1 MLCLTRR
8 SITTKTSRPTRPRTS
23 PKLCL
28 LGMERFLP
36 QAHPPGDTRRLR
48 SLRRRG
54 LLRWRKP
61 GSLLSLTRFEP
72 WKEIPMSVDT
82 IIHNAK
88 IATNGVPSFVEAIAI
103 TGGKVSAVGK
113 DEEILRLREPGTQV
127 INGERRTVIPG
138 LNDSHMHP
146 IRGGLNYNME
156 LRWDGV
162 PSLADALRMLKEQ
175 AARTPAPQWVRV
187 IGGWTEFQFAERR
200 MPTLD
205 EINAVA
211 PDTPVF
217 VMHLYDRALL
227 NAEALRAVGYD
238 KNASNFPAG
247 EVHRDRRGNPT
258 GLLIAKPNANILY
271 STLAKGPKL
280 SRADQL
286 NSSRLF
292 FRELNRFGIT
302 SVIDAGGGFQNY
314 PDDYGVV
321 NELHRNGE
329 LSIRLAYNLFTQK
342 PKQEL
347 ADFQSW
353 TKMTSPGEGDDFYRL
368 NGAGEMLVF
377 SAADFE
383 DFLVPRP
390 DLLPVMESELKA
402 VIRHLVENR
411 WPFRLHATYNE
422 TIERALNVYEE
433 VYREIPFDRLPW
445 FFDHCETISD
455 RNIDRVKAL
464 GGGIAVQNR
473 MAFQGEYFVER
484 YGAQQARRTPPIRRM
499 LEIGVPVGAG
509 TDATRVSS
517 YNPFLSLYW
526 LITGKTV
533 GGLGLYPKEN
543 RLDRAEALKLY
554 TIGSSWFSTEDGKKG
569 ALAPGQ
575 LADLAVLSADYF
587 SIPDEEIKQLE
598 SVLTIVGGKIVYA
611 TDEFSKL
618 APPALPVSPSWSP
631 VKEYGGYAKDRNHN
645 LGASH
650 TAACSHVEAS
660 SDGRARSHLQV
671 LGELGLWGLG
681 CDCFAF

>member
-1 MLCLTRR
+1 M
-8 SITTKTSRPTRPRTS
+8 SI
-23 PKLCL
+23 
-28 LGMERFLP
+28 E
-36 QAHPPGDTRRLR
+36 
-48 SLRRRG
+48 
-54 LLRWRKP
+54 
-61 GSLLSLTRFEP
+61 
-72 WKEIPMSVDT
+72 T
-82 IIHNAK
+82 ILHNAK
-88 IATNGVPSFVEAIAI
+88 IATNGVPSFVEALAI
-103 TGGKVSAVGK
+103 RDGKILATGT
-113 DEEILRLREPGTQV
+113 DEEILRLREPATRV
-127 INGERRTVIPG
+127 IDGKGQTVIPG

-187 IGGWTEFQFAERR
+187 VGGWTEFQFAERR

-205 EINAVA
+205 EINEAA

-217 VMHLYDRALL
+217 VLHLYDRALL
-227 NAEALRAVGYD
+227 NRAALRAVGYD
-238 KNASNFPAG
+238 KNAPDFPAG
-247 EVHRDRRGNPT
+247 EVQRDSRGNPT

-280 SRADQL
+280 SRQDQL

-302 SVIDAGGGFQNY
+302 SAIDAGGGFQNY

-329 LSIRLAYNLFTQK
+329 LSVRLAYNLFTQK

-347 ADFQSW
+347 QDFQNW
-353 TKMTSPGEGDDFYRL
+353 TKMTKPGEGDDFYRV

-390 DLLPVMESELKA
+390 DMLPVMESELKA
-402 VIRHLVENR
+402 VVRHLAENR

-422 TIERALNVYEE
+422 TIERALDVYEE
-433 VYREIPFDRLPW
+433 VNREIPFDGLHW
-445 FFDHCETISD
+445 FFDHCETITD
-455 RNIDRVKAL
+455 RNIERVKAL

-484 YGAQQARRTPPIRRM
+484 YGAQQAKRTPPVRRM
-499 LEIGVPVGAG
+499 LQAGVPVGAG

-526 LITGKTV
+526 LITGKTI
-533 GGLGLYPKEN
+533 GGLSLYDEEN
-543 RLDRAEALKLY
+543 RFDRAEALKLY
-554 TIGSSWFSTEDGKKG
+554 TMGSSWLSTEDGKKG
-569 ALAPGQ
+569 ALVPGQ
-575 LADLAVLSADYF
+575 LADLAVLSSDYF
-587 SIPDEEIKQLE
+587 SIPEEELKGLE
-598 SVLTIVGGKIVYA
+598 SQLTIVGGKVVYA
-611 TDEFSKL
+611 KDEFAKL
-618 APPALPVSPSWSP
+618 APPELPVSPGWSP
-631 VKEYGGYAKDRNHN
+631 VAKYGGYAKSSNQA
-645 LGASH
+645 LGATHS
-650 TAACSHVEAS
+650 ASCSHVETPA
-660 SDGRARSHLQV
+660 DGRSQSHLKV
-671 LGELGLWGLG
+671 LGDLGLWELG

>member
-1 MLCLTRR
+1 M
-8 SITTKTSRPTRPRTS
+8 
-23 PKLCL
+23 
-28 LGMERFLP
+28 
-36 QAHPPGDTRRLR
+36 A
-48 SLRRRG
+48 
-54 LLRWRKP
+54 
-61 GSLLSLTRFEP
+61 
-72 WKEIPMSVDT
+72 MSVDT
-82 IIHNAK
+82 ILHNAR
-88 IATNGVPSFVEAIAI
+88 IATNQVPSFVEAVAI
-103 TGGKVSAVGK
+103 SAGKISAAGN
-113 DEEILRLREPGTQV
+113 DDEILRLRERGTQV
-127 INGERRTVIPG
+127 IDANRRTVIPG

-162 PSLADALRMLKEQ
+162 PSLADALRMLKDQ

-211 PDTPVF
+211 PETPEF
-217 VMHLYDRALL
+217 VMHLYDRVLL
-227 NAEALRAVGYD
+227 NGAALRAVGYD
-238 KNASNFPAG
+238 KNAPDFPAG
-247 EVHRDRRGNPT
+247 EVQRDSRGNPT

-271 STLAKGPKL
+271 STLARGPKL
-280 SRADQL
+280 SREDQL

-329 LSIRLAYNLFTQK
+329 LSVRLAYNLFTQK

-347 ADFQSW
+347 SDFQSW
-353 TKMTSPGEGDDFYRL
+353 TKMTKAGDGDDFYRV

-433 VYREIPFDRLPW
+433 VNREIPFDGLHW

-455 RNIDRVKAL
+455 RNIERVKAL
-464 GGGIAVQNR
+464 GGGIAVQDR
-473 MAFQGEYFVER
+473 MAFQGEYFVAR
-484 YGAQQARRTPPIRRM
+484 YGARQAERTPPIRRM
-499 LEIGVPVGAG
+499 LELGVPVGAG

-517 YNPFLSLYW
+517 YNPFVALHW

-533 GGLGLYPKEN
+533 GGTALYREGN
-543 RLDRAEALKLY
+543 RLDRMEALRLY
-554 TIGSSWFSTEDGKKG
+554 TVGSSWFSSEDGKKG
-569 ALAPGQ
+569 AIIPGQ
-575 LADLAVLSADYF
+575 LADLSVLSADYF
-587 SIPDEEIKQLE
+587 SIPDDQLKHLE
-598 SVLTIVGGKIVYA
+598 SVLTIVGGRIVFGA
-611 TDEFSKL
+611 GEFARL
-618 APPALPVSPSWSP
+618 APAPLPVSPDWS
-631 VKEYGGYAKDRNHN
+631 
-645 LGASH
+645 
-650 TAACSHVEAS
+650 
-660 SDGRARSHLQV
+660 
-671 LGELGLWGLG
+671 
-681 CDCFAF
+681 